1 MEEEEWT
8 RHHKAQGRDVGPNL
22 VFEKNQIV

>member
-1 MEEEEWT
+1 MEEQEWT
-8 RHHKAQGRDVGPNL
+8 RDHRTQGRDVGPNL